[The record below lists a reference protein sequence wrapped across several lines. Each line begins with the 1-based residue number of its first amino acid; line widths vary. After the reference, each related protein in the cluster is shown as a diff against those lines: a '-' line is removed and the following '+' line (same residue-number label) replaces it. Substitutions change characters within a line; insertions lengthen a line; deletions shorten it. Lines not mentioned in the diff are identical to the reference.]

1 MVAIS
6 CEKNYTPH
14 IDYDGSLWEAYY
26 GNEGSIHKKTS
37 FGYDASNQQ
46 WGEGEEFEVDL
57 EEQIKELAYA
67 DEQRL
72 FIPRQ
77 WTVELRKNGIV
88 VVSLHLSMIN
98 IVDRKMESIQEKE
111 WLIECDVA
119 YSTVQAWPAGMLKDR
134 TSGWVGAFSCNAGV
148 TFPDML
154 GASCVDIP
162 TAVTE
167 TAISY
172 MQEVAEEEF
181 GFKPTYM
188 GNIHGMKH
196 MIGFCMRPLDLN
208 IHQFRHFVGRQYE
221 ELFPRNQHDNYR
233 PLCRFFQIENPP
245 KSLRKIYG
253 ESPES
258 FVAYLLLRQLGF
270 SDINVIRSFFHREK
284 LFGWTLMEMSYM
296 PEQFRL
302 TRGRYLYEE
311 RIHWLERFC
320 RWYLRYRSESSLA
333 NCLRPLA
340 VADEWEQEAIDILR
354 MFIGA
359 NVNGDDSVLHQETKR
374 RLLREGFTRAVHD
387 MMMEELPGILPR
399 RNNRYVSTAPAPMK
413 NTSINYTKAEKKYVD
428 IREGYSIELPKDT
441 DELRSYGKAFHN
453 CVASYCDSV
462 VEKRTLILAMKRGKK
477 FIACLEV
484 RQNRLVQA
492 FGPCNQH
499 LPMSVGEVLC
509 RWADDKKIA
518 YKVRKR

>member
-1 MVAIS
+1 MATIAY
-6 CEKNYTPH
+6 EKKYNPH
-14 IDYDGSLWEAYY
+14 IDYNSSLWEAYY
-26 GNEGSIHKKTS
+26 GTDDAVHKKAF
-37 FGYDASNQQ
+37 FGYNASTRQ
-46 WGEGEEFEVDL
+46 WVEGKEFDVNL
-57 EEQIKELAYA
+57 EEQIKELAYTG
-67 DEQRL
+67 EQLL

-77 WTVELRKNGIV
+77 WTVELRTNGIV
-88 VVSLHLSMIN
+88 VVSLYLNMVN
-98 IVDRKMESIQEKE
+98 VVDDKVESLHEKE

-119 YSTVQAWPAGMLKDR
+119 HSTVRACPVAMMKDR
-134 TSGWVGAFSCNAGV
+134 TNGWVEAFSCNAGAI
-148 TFPDML
+148 FPDMI

-181 GFKPTYM
+181 GFKPTYT

-221 ELFPRNQHDNYR
+221 ELFPREQCDNYR
-233 PLCRFFQIENPP
+233 PLCHFFQIANPP

-270 SDINVIRSFFHREK
+270 NDINVIRRFFHREK
-284 LFGWTLMEMSYM
+284 LFGWNLMEMSYM
-296 PEQFRL
+296 PEQSRL
-302 TRGRYLYEE
+302 TRGRYFYEE

-320 RWYLRYRSESSLA
+320 RWYLRYRSESVLA
-333 NCLRPLA
+333 NCLHPLA
-340 VADEWEQEAIDILR
+340 VADGWEQDAIDILR
-354 MFIGA
+354 MFTGA
-359 NVNGDDSVLHQETKR
+359 NVNGDDSVLHHETKR
-374 RLLREGFTRAVHD
+374 RLLRDGFTREVHD
-387 MMMEELPGILPR
+387 LMMEELPGILPR
-399 RNNRYVSTAPAPMK
+399 RNNWFGQSSMPIE
-413 NTSINYTKAEKKYVD
+413 NTLISYTTAEKKYVD
-428 IREGYSIELPKDT
+428 SREGYSIVLPKDT

-453 CVASYCDSV
+453 CVASYCESV
-462 VEKRTLILAMKRGKK
+462 LEKRTLILAMKQGKK

-492 FGPCNQH
+492 LGPCNQK
-499 LPMSVGEVLC
+499 LPMTVGDILC

-518 YKVRKR
+518 YKMRRR